1 MGRSACA
8 EKNSCRWLFNKTR
21 LLEEDFCSAC
31 EKTINLSTSYLAIHT
46 NLWKG
51 VCHSLTNDS
60 ATNDGSAFDPT
71 LDALASSNAKRTSKQ
86 IDRFIA
92 EPSRGQMLFQRTG
105 KKLHANL
112 LRQIRNDP
120 DPAIDRAYAE
130 RCVEKE
136 NQEKENTDP
145 KVNKLIVTLPNGG
158 KSKAARSKQN
168 HARFG

>member
-1 MGRSACA
+1 M
-8 EKNSCRWLFNKTR
+8 
-21 LLEEDFCSAC
+21 
-31 EKTINLSTSYLAIHT
+31 
-46 NLWKG
+46 
-51 VCHSLTNDS
+51 
-60 ATNDGSAFDPT
+60 
-71 LDALASSNAKRTSKQ
+71 
-86 IDRFIA
+86 
-92 EPSRGQMLFQRTG
+92 MFQRTG

-130 RCVEKE
+130 RCVTKE

-168 HARFG
+168 RTLGVFQPDDEGLRTQQGDAHSIPSRGNSECSKASAGSPESCCKW